1 MRKTIIVF
9 FVLISVNTFS
19 QNKKWTLKECVDY
32 ALENNISV
40 KQSELDLDQSEI
52 NKRDAFGNYLPSING
67 SANHSWN
74 VGLNQNITTGIY
86 QNLTTQYSSV
96 GLNGG
101 LDIYGGLRNL
111 YQYNRAKL
119 DMLAAQYKL
128 DDMKDNV
135 SLYVANSFLQ
145 ILFNKEQLS
154 VLQSQQNV
162 SNQEYERTKDMVDAG
177 ALPKGDLLEIQA
189 TIATQQ
195 QQIVNAENILL
206 ISKIQLA
213 QLLLIKDY
221 STFDIVDSVYE
232 VPESFILDESPEAI
246 INKAK
251 ETRYNIKI
259 AENSQQ
265 MAEYDLKLARA
276 AYQPTLRAFFG
287 YNTRASYSDQIAGFQ
302 PDPDNPSSIVQIGT
316 VQSTGEPVVSE
327 IENKIPIITGPDPL
341 FDQFSLNDGYNY
353 GFSLSIPIFNGLSV
367 RNNVSRNKVNVER
380 SKYQLE
386 QANLDIETNVYQAY
400 NDARGALKAYE
411 AAQKTL
417 LAREEAY
424 NYSRE
429 RYNVGLL
436 NAFDFNQS
444 QNRYEAAQS
453 DVIRTK
459 YDYIFKLKV
468 LEFYFGI
475 PITDIN

>member
-1 MRKTIIVF
+1 MKNLF
-9 FVLISVNTFS
+9 LLILVTLTFKI
-19 QNKKWTLKECVDY
+19 QAQDNKWTLRACVDY
-32 ALENNISV
+32 ALEHNISI
-40 KQSELDLDQSEI
+40 KQSELDLIQSEI
-52 NKRDAFGNYLPSING
+52 NKKDAFGNYLPSFNG

-74 VGLNQNITTGIY
+74 VGLNQNITTGLY

-96 GLNGG
+96 GLNGSF
-101 LDIYGGLRNL
+101 DIYGGLRNL
-111 YQYNRAKL
+111 YLFNRAKL
-119 DMLAAQYKL
+119 DMLASQYKL
-128 DDMKDNV
+128 DDMKDNI

-162 SNQEYERTKDMVDAG
+162 SNQEYQRTKDMVDAG
-177 ALPKGDLLEIQA
+177 ALPQGDLLEIQA
-189 TIATQQ
+189 TLATQQ
-195 QQIVNAENILL
+195 QQIVNAENTLL

-259 AENSQQ
+259 AENAQK

-276 AYQPTLRAFFG
+276 TYQPTLRAFFG
-287 YNTRASYSDQIAGFQ
+287 YNSRASYSDQISGFQ
-302 PDPDNPSSIVQIGT
+302 LDPDNPTSTVQIGT
-316 VQSTGEPVVSE
+316 VQSTGEPVISV
-327 IENKIPIITGPDPL
+327 IENKIPIIIGPDPL

-353 GFSLSIPIFNGLSV
+353 GFSLTIPIFNGLSA
-367 RNNVSRNKVNVER
+367 RNNVSRNKVNIER

-386 QANLDIETNVYQAY
+386 QANLDIETNVYQAL
-400 NDARGALKAYE
+400 NDAKGALKAYE

-417 LAREEAY
+417 LAREEAF
-424 NYSRE
+424 NYARE